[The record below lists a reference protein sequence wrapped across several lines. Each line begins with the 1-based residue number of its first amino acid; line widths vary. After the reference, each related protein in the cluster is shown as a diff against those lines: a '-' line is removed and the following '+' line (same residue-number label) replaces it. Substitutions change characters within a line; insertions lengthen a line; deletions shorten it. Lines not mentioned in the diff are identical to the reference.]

1 MLTCKDSSKL
11 ISKSLDQPLVFKER
25 IKLRMHLLFCSACR
39 QFERQMNLI
48 HRIARDFLN
57 RRNQDEIMPMPVE
70 TRERIRNNLGF
81 HADAKPDR
89 RSCKQSQ
96 QLALDHCK
104 LHG

>member
-25 IKLRMHLLFCSACR
+25 INLRLHLLICSACR

-57 RRNQDEIMPMPVE
+57 GRNQDEIMPMPVE
-70 TRERIRNNLGF
+70 TRERIRNNLRHSTLPPNSAGVNV
-81 HADAKPDR
+81 PPTGP
-89 RSCKQSQ
+89 SSSQ
-96 QLALDHCK
+96 C
-104 LHG
+104 